1 MEKNILIKVGSLVQI
16 DNDVVV
22 VLNVVEYSIRPFV
35 KLKAIDIE
43 TSKISTYFIAVW
55 DVNVLVAA

>member
-1 MEKNILIKVGSLVQI
+1 MIKVGSLVQI

-22 VLNVVEYSIRPFV
+22 VLNVVEHNIRPFV

-43 TSKISTYFIAVW
+43 TSKISTYFIAEHH
-55 DVNVLVAA
+55 VNVLVAA